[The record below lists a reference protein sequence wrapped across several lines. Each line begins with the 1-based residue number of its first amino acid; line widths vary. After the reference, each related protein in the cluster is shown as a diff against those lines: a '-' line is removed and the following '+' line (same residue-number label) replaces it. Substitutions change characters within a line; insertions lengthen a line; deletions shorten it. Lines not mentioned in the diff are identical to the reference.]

1 MTTVQQQ
8 TVGEYLAALR
18 STAAVPGGGSAAALS
33 AAMGAALV
41 SMVAKLSARKA
52 RDERDRA
59 VLDALHP
66 ELDRLGD
73 RLLDLSQQDI
83 EAYRAVIDARK
94 SGASGADL
102 ERAYERAAEVPLAVG
117 REAARALELAADAS
131 KRAWEMTASDLAVGT
146 ELLEA
151 GFHGA
156 LGNVAV
162 NLPELRGE
170 AGARIER
177 AYQQLR
183 ASNPQ

>member
-1 MTTVQQQ
+1 MTAVKQQ

-52 RDERDRA
+52 TAEQDRA
-59 VLDALHP
+59 ALNALHP
-66 ELDRLGD
+66 ELDQLAD

-94 SGASGADL
+94 SGAPDAEL

-117 REAARALELAADAS
+117 TAAARALVLAADAS
-131 KRAWEMTASDLAVGT
+131 TRAWAMTASDLAVGN

-156 LGNVAV
+156 LGNVAI
-162 NLPELRGE
+162 NLPELHGE
-170 AGARIER
+170 AATRIER

-183 ASNPQ
+183 AATPE